1 MTRAAARAGTAPP
14 AAEGRASRPRC
25 CARRA
30 VLDRAAALCARRGA
44 QLTALR
50 REVLRLVLEAEAPMG
65 AYALLD
71 RLKASRAGAAPP
83 TVYRAL
89 DFLVEQGLIHKVERL
104 GAFIGCVDALDHP
117 DDCACG
123 EAHDH
128 PHQFLICD
136 RCGATAEIS
145 DPGVALALARA
156 ARAAGFVPRKATVEV
171 EGVCGRCAAAE

>member
-1 MTRAAARAGTAPP
+1 MEKPMTLAAPT
-14 AAEGRASRPRC
+14 EAS
-25 CARRA
+25 
-30 VLDRAAALCARRGA
+30 LDRAAALCARRGA

-50 REVLRLVLEAEAPMG
+50 REVLRLVLESEAPVG

-104 GAFIGCVDALDHP
+104 NAFIGCTDALDHP
-117 DDCACG
+117 EDCGCG

-156 ARAAGFVPRKATVEV
+156 ARAAGFAPRRATVEV
-171 EGVCGRCAAAE
+171 EGLCGRCAAA